1 MDIALLLAR
10 LLFGLGMAGHGV
22 QKLFG
27 WFGGP
32 GIAGAGAIF
41 ETLGFRPGRFFA
53 LSAALTELAGAALI
67 VLGLLGP
74 VGPALMVLIMLVA
87 CAAVWSN
94 GYFAIRNGCE
104 PAALYGMGGVLL
116 AFAGPGRYS
125 LDQLLGLMWLSTEQT
140 AWIALGV
147 ALAGALVN
155 IAVRRRPR
163 AENTR

>member
-10 LLFGLGMAGHGV
+10 LLFGLGLAGHAV

-53 LSAALTELAGAALI
+53 LSAGLTEITAAALI
-67 VLGLLGP
+67 VLGLFGP

-94 GYFAIRNGCE
+94 GFFAIRGGWE

-116 AFAGPGRYS
+116 AFTGSGRYS
-125 LDQLLGLMWLSTEQT
+125 LDQPLGLARLSTEQT

-147 ALAGALVN
+147 ALAAGVLN
-155 IAVRRRPR
+155 IAARRRPP

>member
-41 ETLGFRPGRFFA
+41 ESLGFRPGRFFA
-53 LSAALTELAGAALI
+53 LSAALTELAGASLI
-67 VLGLLGP
+67 VLGLFGP
-74 VGPALMVLIMLVA
+74 VGPALLVLIMLVA

-104 PAALYGMGGVLL
+104 LAALYGMGGVLL
-116 AFAGPGRYS
+116 AFTGPGRYS
-125 LDQLLGLMWLSTEQT
+125 LDQLLGLTWLSSEQT
-140 AWIALGV
+140 AWIALGA

-163 AENTR
+163 PESTR

>member
-10 LLFGLGMAGHGV
+10 LLFGLGMAGHSA

-41 ETLGFRPGRFFA
+41 EKLGFRPGRFFA
-53 LSAALTELAGAALI
+53 LSAALTELAGATLI

-74 VGPALMVLIMLVA
+74 VGPALMVLIMLV
-87 CAAVWSN
+87 
-94 GYFAIRNGCE
+94 
-104 PAALYGMGGVLL
+104 
-116 AFAGPGRYS
+116 
-125 LDQLLGLMWLSTEQT
+125 LMWLTTERT
-140 AWIALGV
+140 AWIALGM

-155 IAVRRRPR
+155 ITARRRPR
-163 AENTR
+163 PANTR

>member
-10 LLFGLGMAGHGV
+10 LLFGLGVAGHGV

-41 ETLGFRPGRFFA
+41 ERLGFRPGRFFA
-53 LSAALTELAGAALI
+53 LSAALTELAAAALI

-74 VGPALMVLIMLVA
+74 VGPALMVFIMLVA
-87 CAAVWSN
+87 CAAVMAN
-94 GYFAIRNGCE
+94 GYFANRNGCE

-116 AFAGPGRYS
+116 AFTGPGRYS
-125 LDQLLGLMWLSTEQT
+125 LDRMLGLMWLSNQQT
-140 AWIALGV
+140 AWIALAA
-147 ALAGALVN
+147 ALAGALLN
-155 IAVRRRPR
+155 IAARRRPR
-163 AENTR
+163 PENTR

>member
-1 MDIALLLAR
+1 MDTALLLAR
-10 LLFGLGMAGHGV
+10 LLFGLGMAGHSV

-32 GIAGAGAIF
+32 GIAGASAIF

-67 VLGLLGP
+67 VLGLFGP

-87 CAAVWSN
+87 SAAVVGN
-94 GYFAIRNGCE
+94 GYFANRNGCE

-116 AFAGPGRYS
+116 MFTGPGRYS
-125 LDQLLGLMWLSTEQT
+125 LDQMLGLMWLSTEQT

-147 ALAGALVN
+147 ALAAALLN

-163 AENTR
+163 SESTR

>member
-1 MDIALLLAR
+1 MDTALLLAR
-10 LLFGLGMAGHGV
+10 LLFGLGLAGHSV

-87 CAAVWSN
+87 CAAVVGN
-94 GYFAIRNGCE
+94 GYFASRNGCE

-116 AFAGPGRYS
+116 MFTGPGRYS
-125 LDQLLGLMWLSTEQT
+125 LDQLLGLMWLSSERT

-147 ALAGALVN
+147 ALAAALLN

-163 AENTR
+163 PENTR

>member
-10 LLFGLGMAGHGV
+10 LLFGLGVAGHGV

-41 ETLGFRPGRFFA
+41 ERLGFRPGRFFA
-53 LSAALTELAGAALI
+53 LSAALTELAAAALI

-74 VGPALMVLIMLVA
+74 VGPALMVFIMLVA
-87 CAAVWSN
+87 CAAVMAN
-94 GYFAIRNGCE
+94 GYFANRNGCE

-116 AFAGPGRYS
+116 AFTGPGRYS
-125 LDQLLGLMWLSTEQT
+125 LDRMLGLMWPSNQQT
-140 AWIALGV
+140 AWIALAA
-147 ALAGALVN
+147 ALAGALLN
-155 IAVRRRPR
+155 IAARRRPR
-163 AENTR
+163 PENTR

>member
-32 GIAGAGAIF
+32 GIAGAGSIF

-67 VLGLLGP
+67 VLGLFGP

-87 CAAVWSN
+87 CAAVVAN
-94 GYFAIRNGCE
+94 GYFAMRNGCE

-116 AFAGPGRYS
+116 AFTGPGRYS
-125 LDQLLGLMWLSTEQT
+125 LDQMLGLMWLSTEQT

-147 ALAGALVN
+147 ALAAALLN

-163 AENTR
+163 PENTR

>member
-10 LLFGLGMAGHGV
+10 LLFGLGLAGHAV

-41 ETLGFRPGRFFA
+41 ETLGFRPGPFFA
-53 LSAALTELAGAALI
+53 RTAALTEITAAALI
-67 VLGLLGP
+67 VLGLFGP

-94 GYFAIRNGCE
+94 GFFAIRGGWE

-116 AFAGPGRYS
+116 EFNGPGRYS

-147 ALAGALVN
+147 ALAAALVN
-155 IAVRRRPR
+155 AGARRGPR
-163 AENTR
+163 AKNTG

>member
-1 MDIALLLAR
+1 MDTALLLAR

-22 QKLFG
+22 QKLLG

-53 LSAALTELAGAALI
+53 LAAALTELAGAALI

-87 CAAVWSN
+87 CAAVVAN
-94 GYFAIRNGCE
+94 GYFAIHNGCE
-104 PAALYGMGGVLL
+104 PAALYGMGGALL
-116 AFAGPGRYS
+116 TFTGPGRYS
-125 LDQLLGLMWLSTEQT
+125 LDRLLGLMWLSTEQT

-155 IAVRRRPR
+155 IAARRRPR
-163 AENTR
+163 PENMR

>member
-1 MDIALLLAR
+1 MDIVLLLAR
-10 LLFGLGMAGHGV
+10 LLFGLGVAGHSV

-41 ETLGFRPGRFFA
+41 EKLGFRPGPFFA
-53 LSAALTELAGAALI
+53 LSAALTEITAAALI

-94 GYFAIRNGCE
+94 GFFASRNGWE

-116 AFAGPGRYS
+116 AFTGPGRYS

-147 ALAGALVN
+147 ALAGALANV
-155 IAVRRRPR
+155 AASRRPR
-163 AENTR
+163 RENTR

>member
-1 MDIALLLAR
+1 MDTALLLSR
-10 LLFGLGMAGHGV
+10 LLFGLGMAGHSV

-67 VLGLLGP
+67 VLGFLGP
-74 VGPALMVLIMLVA
+74 VGPALMALIMLVA

-94 GYFAIRNGCE
+94 GYFAIRNGWE
-104 PAALYGMGGVLL
+104 PAALYGMGGMLL
-116 AFAGPGRYS
+116 AFTGPGRYS
-125 LDQLLGLMWLSTEQT
+125 LDQMLGLMWLSTERN
-140 AWIALGV
+140 AWLALGAAV
-147 ALAGALVN
+147 AGAAVN
-155 IAVRRRPR
+155 IALRRPAR
-163 AENTR
+163 YSK